1 MFWSDGVS
9 KGSQGSSGRTALCH
23 ELFFALGPRLL
34 VTQICVGM
42 VPTHICFYWPSLP
55 SIPDNKEDWK
65 LSVKKRYI
73 FVKLGSIAISN
84 GLGGKLNKRA
94 GQYMYIRR
102 IL

>member
-1 MFWSDGVS
+1 MP
-9 KGSQGSSGRTALCH
+9 QTLLCPWTK
-23 ELFFALGPRLL
+23 ALGDPNMF
-34 VTQICVGM
+34 GYG
-42 VPTHICFYWPSLP
+42 PTHICFYWPSLP

-84 GLGGKLNKRA
+84 GLEGKLNKRA